1 MKSFIKRIRK
11 TLLPPLPRTFTELG
25 EALEI
30 YAPATNIYKGS
41 VNRGGASAVIF
52 ASNEMLASLNRAR
65 WLHIDGTFSVSHH
78 RNLVILE

>member
-25 EALEI
+25 EALES
-30 YAPATNIYKGS
+30 YAPATNIYKEI

-52 ASNEMLASLNRAR
+52 ASNESLNRAR
-65 WLHIDGTFSVSHH
+65 WLPIDGTFSVSHH
-78 RNLVILE
+78 KNLVILE